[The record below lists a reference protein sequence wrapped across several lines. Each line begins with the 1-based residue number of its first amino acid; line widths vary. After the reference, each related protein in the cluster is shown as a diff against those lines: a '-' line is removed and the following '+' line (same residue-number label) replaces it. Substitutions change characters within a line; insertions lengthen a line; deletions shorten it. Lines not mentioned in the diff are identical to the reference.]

1 MRMIVRIGYECY
13 LVPNTVD
20 ISALIGA
27 LVGLRLVEE
36 INGGYNE
43 PRSFV
48 PKKVTR
54 DREISPIFIDENQ
67 IIDETK
73 AAEIDATKA
82 SKDRERLVTENL
94 KLKSDMAILQK
105 QVAEIQ
111 KAISPSDA
119 KQAEG

>member
-20 ISALIGA
+20 ISALIETLA
-27 LVGLRLVEE
+27 GLRLVEE
-36 INGGYNE
+36 KSGGYNE

-48 PKKVTR
+48 PKKVAR

>member
-20 ISALIGA
+20 ITALIETLA
-27 LVGLRLVEE
+27 GLRLVEE

-43 PRSFV
+43 PRSFS

-111 KAISPSDA
+111 KAISPSDT

>member
-20 ISALIGA
+20 ISALIETLA
-27 LVGLRLVEE
+27 GLRLVEE
-36 INGGYNE
+36 KSGGYNE
-43 PRSFV
+43 SRSFV

-82 SKDRERLVTENL
+82 SKDRDRLVTENL
-94 KLKSDMAILQK
+94 KLKSDMAILK
-105 QVAEIQ
+105 NQVAEIQ
-111 KAISPSDA
+111 KAISPSDT

>member
-20 ISALIGA
+20 ISALIETLA
-27 LVGLRLVEE
+27 GLRLVEE
-36 INGGYNE
+36 KSGGYNE
-43 PRSFV
+43 SRSFV